1 MKLARP
7 VGGESSRQSWRVILG
22 IVPNSVR
29 TRTSFG
35 NNKFG
40 KISSLIRVI
49 VFAFAAALSLAQPA
63 SRPVS
68 LRRSL
73 TVEVYL
79 TRALLTLRVAVG
91 DGKKMIRMLPDTRDT
106 AIPQAQSL
114 ALRLP
119 VPKMPKA
126 G

>member
-1 MKLARP
+1 
-7 VGGESSRQSWRVILG
+7 
-22 IVPNSVR
+22 
-29 TRTSFG
+29 
-35 NNKFG
+35 
-40 KISSLIRVI
+40 
-49 VFAFAAALSLAQPA
+49 
-63 SRPVS
+63 VS
-68 LRRSL
+68 LRWFV

-79 TRALLTLRVAVG
+79 TGAPPAVTLAVG

-106 AIPQAQSL
+106 AIPQAQPL